1 MADFFELLKTRRAVR
16 NYQDKDV
23 SLDLLMEIIQDACLA
38 PSSGN
43 RQTWRFIVIND
54 RDTIERLSEESRT
67 NLVADLDSNPTSYDP
82 TSYVKRYEAA
92 LRNPKFNVFYNA
104 PSLVII
110 CGDKHSH
117 SLQVDCALAASYLML
132 SAAARGLGTCWVDLG
147 ARIYDPKLLEEIGL
161 ADDQAIVAPVIIG
174 YPKAIPAVPSRN
186 EPIILKTIS

>member
-16 NYQDKDV
+16 KYKDEDV
-23 SLDLLMEIIQDACLA
+23 PVDLLMEIIEDACLA

-43 RQTWRFIVIND
+43 RQSWRFIVIND
-54 RDTIERLSEESRT
+54 RDTIERLSEESRI
-67 NLVADLDSNPTSYDP
+67 NLVADLDSNP

-117 SLQVDCALAASYLML
+117 SLKVDCALAASYLMF

-147 ARIYDPKLLEEIGL
+147 SRIYDSKLREEIGL
-161 ADDQAIVAPVIIG
+161 TDDLAIVAPIIIG
-174 YPKAIPAVPSRN
+174 YPEAIPAIPPRN
-186 EPIILKTIS
+186 EPVILKTIS

>member
-1 MADFFELLKTRRAVR
+1 MADFFELLETRRSVR

-23 SLDLLMEIIQDACLA
+23 SLDLLMAIIQDACLA

-54 RDTIERLSEESRT
+54 RDTIRRLSEESRT
-67 NLVADLDSNPTSYDP
+67 HLVADLDSNPA
-82 TSYVKRYEAA
+82 SYVKRYEAA
-92 LRNPKFNVFYNA
+92 LRNPEFNVFYNA

-110 CGDKHSH
+110 CGDKRSH

-132 SAAARGLGTCWVDLG
+132 SAAARGLGTCWIDLG
-147 ARIYDPKLLEEIGL
+147 SRIEDPGLLGEIGL
-161 ADDQAIVAPVIIG
+161 TDDQAIVAPIIVG
-174 YPKAIPAVPSRN
+174 YPKTIPAIPHRN

>member
-1 MADFFELLKTRRAVR
+1 MSTDFFDLLKTRRSVR

-54 RDTIERLSEESRT
+54 RETIGRLSEESRS
-67 NLVADLDSNPTSYDP
+67 NLVAELDSNPS
-82 TSYVKRYEAA
+82 SYVQRYEAA
-92 LRNPKFNVFYNA
+92 LRNPEFNVFYNA

-110 CGDKHSH
+110 CGDKRSH
-117 SLQVDCALAASYLML
+117 SLEVDCALAASYFML

-147 ARIYDPKLLEEIGL
+147 SRIEDPGLLEEIGL
-161 ADDQAIVAPVIIG
+161 TDDQAIVAPIIVG
-174 YPKAIPAVPSRN
+174 YPKAIPAIPHRN

>member
-16 NYQDKDV
+16 RYQDKDV
-23 SLDLLMEIIQDACLA
+23 SLDLLMAIIQDACLA
-38 PSSGN
+38 PNSGN
-43 RQTWRFIVIND
+43 RQIWRFIVIND
-54 RDTIERLSEESRT
+54 RDTIGRLSEESRT
-67 NLVADLDSNPTSYDP
+67 NLVADLDGNP

-92 LRNPKFNVFYNA
+92 LRNPSFNVFYNA

-147 ARIYDPKLLEEIGL
+147 SRIYDPKLLEEIGL
-161 ADDQAIVAPVIIG
+161 TDDLAIVAPIIIG
-174 YPKAIPAVPSRN
+174 YPEAIPAIPPRN
-186 EPIILKTIS
+186 EPVILKTIS

>member
-1 MADFFELLKTRRAVR
+1 MTADFFELLKTRRSVR

-23 SLDLLMEIIQDACLA
+23 SLELLMQIIQEACLA

-54 RDTIERLSEESRT
+54 RDTIWRLSEESRT
-67 NLVADLDSNPTSYDP
+67 NLVAELDSNP

-92 LRNPKFNVFYNA
+92 LRNPEFNVFYNA
-104 PSLVII
+104 PSLVVI
-110 CGDKHSH
+110 CGDKRSH
-117 SLQVDCALAASYLML
+117 SLQVDCALAASYLMF

-161 ADDQAIVAPVIIG
+161 TDDLAIVAPIIIG
-174 YPKAIPAVPSRN
+174 YPKAIPSIPSRN

>member
-1 MADFFELLKTRRAVR
+1 MATDFFDLLKTRRSVR

-54 RDTIERLSEESRT
+54 RETIGRLSEESRS
-67 NLVADLDSNPTSYDP
+67 NLVAELDSNPS
-82 TSYVKRYEAA
+82 SYVQRYEAA
-92 LRNPKFNVFYNA
+92 LRNPEFNVFYNA

-110 CGDKHSH
+110 CGDKRSH
-117 SLQVDCALAASYLML
+117 SLEVDCALAASYFML

-147 ARIYDPKLLEEIGL
+147 SRIEDPGLLEEIGL
-161 ADDQAIVAPVIIG
+161 TDDQAIVAPIIVG
-174 YPKAIPAVPSRN
+174 YPKAIPAIPHRN

>member
-1 MADFFELLKTRRAVR
+1 MKADFFELLKTRRSVR
-16 NYQDKDV
+16 NYQDKGV

-67 NLVADLDSNPTSYDP
+67 NLVADLDKNP

-92 LRNPKFNVFYNA
+92 LRNPEFNVFYNA

-117 SLQVDCALAASYLML
+117 SLEVDCALAASYFML

-147 ARIYDPKLLEEIGL
+147 SRIYDPKLLEEIGL
-161 ADDQAIVAPVIIG
+161 TDDLAIVAPIIIG
-174 YPKAIPAVPSRN
+174 YPKVIPAIPHRN
-186 EPIILKTIS
+186 EPTILKAIS

>member
-1 MADFFELLKTRRAVR
+1 LTVDFFELLKTRRAVR

-43 RQTWRFIVIND
+43 RQGWRFIVINN
-54 RDTIERLSEESRT
+54 RDTIGRLSEESRT
-67 NLVADLDSNPTSYDP
+67 NLVADLDNDP
-82 TSYVKRYEAA
+82 TSTAKRYEAA
-92 LRNPKFNVFYNA
+92 LRNPEFNVFYNA
-104 PSLVII
+104 PSLIII
-110 CGDKHSH
+110 CGGRRSH
-117 SLQVDCALAASYLML
+117 SLKVDCALAASYLMF

-161 ADDQAIVAPVIIG
+161 TDDQAIVAPIIIG
-174 YPKAIPAVPSRN
+174 YPKAIPAIPPRN